1 MDTMPNLLPK
11 QTYEHNRLDET
22 SDVDKHR
29 CHNASKFGVFVDEDQ
44 NFIND
49 YISGVLLQILDHVLL
64 PSCLYV

>member
-1 MDTMPNLLPK
+1 MPNLLPK

-22 SDVDKHR
+22 YVVDKHR
-29 CHNASKFGVFVDEDQ
+29 CHIAPKFGVFVDEDQ

-49 YISGVLLQILDHVLL
+49 HISGVLLPILVHVLL